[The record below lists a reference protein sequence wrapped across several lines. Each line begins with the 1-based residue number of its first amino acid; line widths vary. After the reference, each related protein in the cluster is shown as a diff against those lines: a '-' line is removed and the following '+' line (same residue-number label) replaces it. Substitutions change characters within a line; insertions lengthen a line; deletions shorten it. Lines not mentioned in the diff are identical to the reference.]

1 MSDYQ
6 TQTPD
11 ISLSEICDILW
22 LRGEHRAYRAL
33 RAYIKERDEMLK
45 ALKALKESEDAT

>member
-6 TQTPD
+6 TQTPGM
-11 ISLSEICDILW
+11 SLSEICDILW

-45 ALKALKESEDAT
+45 ALKESKDAA